1 MDHAVKAIQSPA
13 KSSIVLHAAAGYD
26 LLLSVLTLGRERAF
40 RAKILRPA
48 NLLPGE
54 QVLDIGCGTGT
65 TAIASKQLVGPR
77 GSVIGVDAS
86 PEMLARARK
95 KAERAGINLEFKNAM
110 AEALP
115 FPDARFDVVL
125 STMMLHHLPA
135 ELRRKCALEV
145 RRVLKPGG
153 RVLAVDFTTAPGT
166 KGIVAYFHRRGHTSL
181 AEMVEIFRGSGMEI
195 SESGKVGFGDL
206 HFVLAAVPAAKSEVQ
221 N

>member
-1 MDHAVKAIQSPA
+1 LDHAVKTVQLPA
-13 KSSIVLHAAAGYD
+13 KFSIVLHAAAGYD
-26 LLLSVLTLGRERAF
+26 LLMSVLTLGRERDF

-65 TAIASKQLVGPR
+65 TAIAARQLVGSS
-77 GSVIGVDAS
+77 GSVIGLDAS

-95 KAERAGINLEFKNAM
+95 KAERVGLDIDFEKGL

-135 ELRRKCALEV
+135 GLRRKCALEV
-145 RRVLKPGG
+145 HRVLKPGG

-181 AEMVEIFRGSGMEI
+181 AEMTEIFRGSGMEI

-206 HFVLAAVPAAKSEVQ
+206 HFVVAAVPAAKPEVP